1 MDIFGDI
8 FGGITQKLIEL
19 VAKIINL
26 LPDSPFQ
33 SVNNSDVNTFLG
45 GLNWV
50 FPISQM
56 ISILESWLVVVT
68 VYYTYQ
74 LILRWSRMIK

>member
-19 VAKIINL
+19 VARIINL
-26 LPDSPFQ
+26 LPDSPFHT
-33 SVNNSDVNTFLG
+33 VNNADVNSFLG

-50 FPISQM
+50 LPIAQM
-56 ISILESWLVVVT
+56 ISILEAWLIVVA

-74 LILRWSRMIK
+74 LILRWARMIK